1 MINTKY
7 VVFLNNK
14 AEQDEALRLAKS
26 IKMNIFELRQYYNG
40 ITYLKCIE
48 NNVWIFGLTCPDER
62 GFEVFKNI
70 IDLNTFK
77 KLVEEEKEAQELF
90 DAYRKSDPF
99 GNAHLFK
106 K

>member
-14 AEQDEALRLAKS
+14 KEQDEALKLAKS
-26 IKMNIFELRQYYNG
+26 IKMQVLNIQSYYDG
-40 ITYLKCIE
+40 IAYLKYVG
-48 NNVWIFGLTCPDER
+48 NNFWILTLRVPEER

-99 GNAHLFK
+99 GNTHLFK
-106 K
+106 